1 MANHLGRIEQ
11 FCPMQFPDLKEIG
24 SVTLILFSVIDILG
38 AIPVILDIKKKT
50 GHIHAAKAT
59 LVAGAI
65 MLLFLYLGEKY

>member
-1 MANHLGRIEQ
+1 
-11 FCPMQFPDLKEIG
+11 MQFPDLKEIG